1 MIDNYS
7 VILDRQDHQ
16 KLYLQLYEIIKKKI
30 EHNEWPVGSQIPT
43 EEELCKMFNVSRAT
57 VRTAILHLV
66 RQGYLRRQS
75 GKGTFVS
82 RRFMSYAMTMLTSF
96 RELMLETGTPYSTK
110 IYAQTVMMPID
121 DLSTKLN
128 ISADKH
134 VIYIKRAT
142 IVNNRPVIFQEIYIP
157 FHICRPLL
165 EEDVESNSL
174 VDLFKKY
181 EINITQV
188 KNLFDVAHL
197 NAEQAKLFDL
207 PENSPA
213 LLLDQYFLSG
223 DIPLMYIRSVK
234 RPDSVKFAFEFERG
248 QAEPFVY
255 KVSNGPK
262 ET

>member
-7 VILDRQDHQ
+7 EILDREDHQ

-43 EEELCKMFNVSRAT
+43 EEELCKMFNISRAT
-57 VRTAILHLV
+57 VRTAILYLV

-82 RRFMSYAMTMLTSF
+82 RKFMSYAMTMLTSF
-96 RELMLETGTPYSTK
+96 RELMLETGISYSTK
-110 IYAQTVMMPID
+110 VLAQTIIMPID

-128 ISADKH
+128 ISGDKH
-134 VIYIKRAT
+134 IIYIKRET
-142 IVNNRPVIFQEIYIP
+142 TVSNSPVIFQEIYVP

-165 EEDVESNSL
+165 DEDLESSSFVEI
-174 VDLFKKY
+174 FKKY

-188 KNLFDVAHL
+188 KNLFDIAHL

-207 PENSPA
+207 PEGSPA

-223 DIPLMYIRSVK
+223 DIPIMYIRSVK
-234 RPDSVKFAFEFERG
+234 RPNSVKFAFEFERG

-255 KVSNGPK
+255 KMGSGSK